1 MDFNKIGTQLLE
13 LVGGKDN
20 VSSVQN
26 CMTRLRFVLKDESI
40 CDDEQIRKTEGV
52 KGIVHSGGQVQII
65 IGKGVEELCTQVR
78 KLSGLS
84 GMESSENMNVP
95 KMKWHERLL
104 DVLSGTMIP
113 LIGITIGG
121 GMVLALMALLSSIG
135 VLSTENGTYQFFYA
149 VGNTS
154 LYFLPVFAGYT
165 AAQKMNA
172 NPFMGMLLG
181 ATLLSPD
188 LISLTAAEEGLKLFG
203 ITLSAFTY
211 GNTVIPIILAVWF
224 MSYVE
229 KFAKKICP
237 KVISS
242 FGVPSIVIL
251 ITVPLTYLVIGPLG
265 ALLTNGISSGV
276 MFLSNHVPF
285 LGITVAA
292 ALLPI
297 LVMSGLHMSLIPVMI
312 TIISSVGYDPIIAPA
327 FMVYNIAASG
337 TAFAFGLKARG
348 SERKQLGLSC
358 AVSSVLGVTEPTL
371 FGIMVT
377 EKKPLIT
384 TICACGITG
393 ILAGFIGYA
402 AYVPMS
408 QSLFSIPAAINGG
421 VGNVIRCVVLIAV
434 SFAVSFAA
442 TWLFG
447 VDNSKYNNR
456 SDGGSGEGEAKSA
469 GDVDALY
476 AYVSGKVIP
485 IEEVKDETFAQ
496 KTLGDGMAI
505 EPESEVLVAPA
516 DGEISLVMEGSNHAC
531 GLILANGVEL
541 LLHIGLDTVSMNG
554 DGFIPYVKAGDKVK
568 KGDKLIA
575 FDKKKI
581 QKAGCMATV
590 VMVVTEG
597 GEDHPVRFR
606 SGISVQV
613 GDEIAAF

>member
-1 MDFNKIGTQLLE
+1 MDFRKIGIRLLK

-52 KGIVHSGGQVQII
+52 KGVVHSGGQVQII
-65 IGKGVEELCTQVR
+65 IGKGVEELCAEVR
-78 KLSGLS
+78 SLAGISGL
-84 GMESSENMNVP
+84 EKNQQAQVP
-95 KMKWHERLL
+95 EMKWHERLL
-104 DVLSGTMIP
+104 DILSGTMIP
-113 LIGITIGG
+113 LIGVTIGG
-121 GMVLALMALLSSIG
+121 GMVLALMALLSSVGI
-135 VLSTENGTYQFFYA
+135 LSAESGTYQFFYA
-149 VGNTS
+149 VGNSS

-188 LISLTAAEEGLKLFG
+188 LMGLIAAEEGLQLFG
-203 ITLSAFTY
+203 ITLSTFTY
-211 GNTVIPIILAVWF
+211 GSTVIPIILAVWF
-224 MSYVE
+224 MSHVE
-229 KFAKKICP
+229 KLAKKICP

-242 FGVPSIVIL
+242 FGVPTIVIL
-251 ITVPLTYLVIGPLG
+251 ITVPITYLVIGPLG

-276 MFLSNHVPF
+276 LFLSEHVPF

-312 TIISSVGYDPIIAPA
+312 TIITAVGYDPIIAPA

-337 TAFAFGLKARG
+337 TAFAFGLKAKG
-348 SERKQLGLSC
+348 SERKQLGMSC
-358 AVSSVLGVTEPTL
+358 TISAILGVTEPTL

-393 ILAGFIGYA
+393 VLAGFIGYG

-421 VGNVIRCVVLIAV
+421 VGNLVRCVVLIVV
-434 SFAVSFAA
+434 SFGISFAA

-447 VDNSKYNNR
+447 VDNSKYDEKPEEDRGTAHKN
-456 SDGGSGEGEAKSA
+456 A
-469 GDVDALY
+469 DALY

-485 IEEVKDETFAQ
+485 IENVQDEVFSR
-496 KTLGDGMAI
+496 KTLGDGLAI
-505 EPESEVLVAPA
+505 EPESDVLVAPA

-531 GLILANGVEL
+531 GLVLNNGAEL
-541 LLHIGLDTVSMNG
+541 LLHIGIDTVGMNG
-554 DGFIPYVKAGDKVK
+554 DGFVPFVKAGDRVK
-568 KGDKLIA
+568 KGDKLIG
-575 FDKKKI
+575 FDRKKI
-581 QKAGCMATV
+581 EEAGYPATV

-597 GEDHPVRFR
+597 GEEHPIQFH
-606 SGISVQV
+606 SGISVRA
-613 GDEIAAF
+613 GDEIALF